1 MPRTAIDYS
10 KSQIY
15 RIVCKNPKITD
26 CFIGS
31 TTNLTH
37 MRSNHHRDSKQ
48 ENPKLHQKL
57 YRFIRE
63 NGGWSNF
70 QLILIESCPCN
81 GKEELIIKLR
91 EYIENLNPTLN

>member
-1 MPRTAIDYS
+1 MPRTPIDYS
-10 KSQIY
+10 KSQVY

-26 CFIGS
+26 TFIGF
-31 TTNLTH
+31 TTNLVH
-37 MRSNHHRDSKQ
+37 MRSNHHKESKN
-48 ENPKLHQKL
+48 ENPKQNQKL

-70 QLILIESCPCN
+70 QLILIESYPCS
-81 GKEELIIKLR
+81 GKEELMMKLR

>member
-1 MPRTAIDYS
+1 MPRLPIDYS
-10 KSQIY
+10 KAQIY
-15 RIVCKNPKITD
+15 RVVCKNPKITD

-48 ENPKLHQKL
+48 EHPKLNQNL
-57 YRFIRE
+57 YKFIRE

-70 QLILIESCPCN
+70 QLILIESYSCSV
-81 GKEELIIKLR
+81 KEELMMKLR
-91 EYIENLNPTLN
+91 EYIENLNP

>member
-1 MPRTAIDYS
+1 MPRLAIDYS

-15 RIVCKNPKITD
+15 RIVSKNPKITD
-26 CFIGS
+26 CYIGS

-37 MRSNHHRDSKQ
+37 MRSNHHRESKQ
-48 ENPKLHQKL
+48 ENPKLNQTL

-63 NGGWSNF
+63 NDGWSNF
-70 QLILIESCPCN
+70 QVILIISYPCQN
-81 GKEELIIKLR
+81 KEELIMKLR

>member
-1 MPRTAIDYS
+1 MPRLPIDYS
-10 KSQIY
+10 KAQIY
-15 RIVCKNPKITD
+15 RVVCKNPKITD
-26 CFIGS
+26 CFIGT

-37 MRSNHHRDSKQ
+37 MRSNHHRESKR

-57 YRFIRE
+57 YKFICE

-70 QLILIESCPCN
+70 QLILIESYPCN
-81 GKEELIIKLR
+81 GKEELQMKLR

>member
-1 MPRTAIDYS
+1 MPRTPIDYS
-10 KSQIY
+10 KSQVY

-26 CFIGS
+26 CYIGI

-48 ENPKLHQKL
+48 DNPKLNQKL

-70 QLILIESCPCN
+70 QLILIESYPCQN
-81 GKEELIIKLR
+81 KEELIMKLR